1 MSASFSSVRLQIEAY
16 YAARLVQHM
25 TPRGE
30 HLLHELRGRL
40 RRLEW
45 IHSRLLDLEATL
57 LQEARDHEPG
67 EPPARLLLIFT
78 ETGRPNALTADMDLL
93 QSSTS
98 DELWVLLEAF
108 YYSAHRVRDIL
119 RDNREDLP
127 DLGGFEATGVRD
139 VRNHLVEHPTRQS
152 GVVVPSLKCG
162 GPVGPQ
168 LKAVRFSPDPV
179 GTFDAGLHE
188 NCREF
193 LEALAVT
200 LARATDASTRLST

>member
-1 MSASFSSVRLQIEAY
+1 MPTTFATVRHQIEAY
-16 YAARLVQHM
+16 YTTRLAHRL

-30 HLLHELRGRL
+30 NLLHELRGRL

-45 IHSRLLDLEATL
+45 IHARLLDLEADL
-57 LQEARDHEPG
+57 VQKFRDEEPDAA
-67 EPPARLLLIFT
+67 PARVLMVFT
-78 ETGRPNALTADMDLL
+78 DVGRPRADANDLGRL
-93 QSSTS
+93 PASAA

-127 DLGGFEATGVRD
+127 DLQGFEAIGVRD
-139 VRNHLVEHPTRQS
+139 VRNHLVEHPTRKG
-152 GVVVPSLKCG
+152 GVVVSSLKCG

-168 LKAVRFSPDPV
+168 LKAVRYSEDPA
-179 GTFDAGLHE
+179 GTHDAGLHE

-193 LEALAVT
+193 LDALTAT
-200 LARATDASTRLST
+200 LARATESRER